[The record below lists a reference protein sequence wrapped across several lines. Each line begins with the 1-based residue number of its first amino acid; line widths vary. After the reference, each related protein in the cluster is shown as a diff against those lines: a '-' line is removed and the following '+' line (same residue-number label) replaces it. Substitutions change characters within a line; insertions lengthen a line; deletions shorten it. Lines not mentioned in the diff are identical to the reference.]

1 MLSSR
6 RLANIARPRNRLVE
20 QPPVILHRSTIVD
33 ALPSRPSF
41 RVCLV
46 DLPRIKKQND
56 SKNELFFLFLT
67 ITITLDRFIIKSNP
81 VHNCTQHPPHG
92 QAHHDHMHSGTLVS

>member
-6 RLANIARPRNRLVE
+6 RLANIARPQNRLGE
-20 QPPVILHRSTIVD
+20 QEWSNLHRSTFVD

-67 ITITLDRFIIKSNP
+67 ILDQPS
-81 VHNCTQHPPHG
+81 V
-92 QAHHDHMHSGTLVS
+92 